1 MVRET
6 PWPDKVVPA
15 DGEQGRRATEALF
28 REFQW
33 NEPRRSSVL
42 DYLQRWYDAG
52 WSPQAVKVALQS
64 TPDGA
69 HQRPRGPGE
78 DVEHFLKDR
87 LRPWYADEA
96 DSERGSRR
104 APPRQGMDYQQWWRI
119 AQADRERSGVRRR
132 QRLGRRGRRAREQA
146 RRQASTARKD
156 ALTRGAEKD
165 ARIAGAFASLDD
177 LLSSTPGG
185 RVPTGGAAEPAA
197 APRSRSRMAAAYAG
211 RRSTISQHPTI
222 RRIVQR
228 LVDEDRRP
236 GDSERQVLRNALS
249 EAKAQAALGT
259 LEASCAAETG
269 EELSDS
275 ARRILGYLDHA
286 GDENVPLEALLVLLD
301 RHTARPRGG

>member
-15 DGEQGRRATEALF
+15 DAEQGRRATEALF
-28 REFQW
+28 REWQW

-52 WSPQAVKVALQS
+52 WSPQAVKIALQS
-64 TPDGA
+64 TPDGT

-87 LRPWYADEA
+87 LRPWHTDEA
-96 DSERGSRR
+96 DSERGSRLD
-104 APPRQGMDYQQWWRI
+104 PPRQGMDYQQWWEITR
-119 AQADRERSGVRRR
+119 ADRERSGIRRR
-132 QRLGRRGRRAREQA
+132 QQLGRQGRRAREQA
-146 RRQASTARKD
+146 RRQADTARKD

-165 ARIAGAFASLDD
+165 ARIAEAFTSLDE
-177 LLSSTPGG
+177 LLRPTTDSGG
-185 RVPTGGAAEPAA
+185 GPAGAAPSSEPQ
-197 APRSRSRMAAAYAG
+197 SRSGMAAAYAG
-211 RRSTISQHPTI
+211 RRASISEHPTI

-236 GDSERQVLRNALS
+236 GTSERQVLANALS

-259 LEASCAAETG
+259 LEASCADDTG
-269 EELSDS
+269 EVLSDS
-275 ARRILGYLDHA
+275 AQRILGYLDHA
-286 GDENVPLEALLVLLD
+286 GQDDVPLDALLVLLD
-301 RHTARPRGG
+301 RHAARGE